1 MGSLSGSEHPSEGA
15 EKKFTIGCKDGRR
28 YEGTLEELTARF
40 RYILMAGNSYNQRIR
55 LKPQDARRLV
65 MHLNM
70 AVRVSQKTSENKY
83 FLVKRKWER
92 KRGEISPE
100 NGSFNEYAMVREDM
114 TPGEVSR
121 SQREYALKKKHEMSE
136 L

>member
-1 MGSLSGSEHPSEGA
+1 MNSVSGAPQCAGVV
-15 EKKFTIGCKDGRR
+15 KKRYTIGCKDGSR

-70 AVRVSQKTSENKY
+70 AVRVSQKTSESKF
-83 FLVKRKWER
+83 FLVKRRNKR
-92 KRGEISPE
+92 KLCEVNEKRE
-100 NGSFNEYAMVREDM
+100 SFNERANLRVDM
-114 TPGEVSR
+114 TPDEVSR
-121 SQREYALKKKHEMSE
+121 C
-136 L
+136 